1 MKRKSSNRFSFQNTV
16 ANCNEDGT
24 ELIIICSKDRSNIRQ
39 WRPTPGGQ
47 TLYTLSLP
55 SPPSQRRCRRK
66 AERERERYVLKRI
79 LMRERVCARPR
90 ERVHDGLTRVWQ
102 ARCRCYLSVMSAH
115 LPSRRERER
124 ESLPPLSLS
133 LSLHRLLPA
142 STRVSSPSPSF
153 SSPAC
158 ELFARVA
165 LLWPCS
171 VDTSSVEIGI
181 WKIFLHDFSS
191 QYEYSDILDGKLLN
205 EISLNFFVSIYY

>member
-1 MKRKSSNRFSFQNTV
+1 MYLKWSSKKRKSSNRFSFQNTV

-124 ESLPPLSLS
+124 EREPSTSLSLS
-133 LSLHRLLPA
+133 LS
-142 STRVSSPSPSF
+142 SPSPSRF
-153 SSPAC
+153 HAC
-158 ELFARVA
+158 LLSFPLLLLACLRTVRARSTSVA
-165 LLWPCS
+165 LL
-171 VDTSSVEIGI
+171 GG
-181 WKIFLHDFSS
+181 H
-191 QYEYSDILDGKLLN
+191 Q
-205 EISLNFFVSIYY
+205 

>member
-1 MKRKSSNRFSFQNTV
+1 MASNPRGPNS
-16 ANCNEDGT
+16 
-24 ELIIICSKDRSNIRQ
+24 
-39 WRPTPGGQ
+39 
-47 TLYTLSLP
+47 LYSL
-55 SPPSQRRCRRK
+55 SPPLPPRGDAERRK

-191 QYEYSDILDGKLLN
+191 QYEYSDILGGKLLN